1 MESSHDK
8 YIREHSSAACEAL
21 EWIEKQTH
29 IHTNYPRMLSG
40 PVQGQLLKMLVELSG
55 ARRIIEI
62 GSFTGYS
69 STCMALGLPQD
80 GHIDALELNDELEY
94 LMRGAWERAGVTDKI
109 TLHLGDAIESLKKLN
124 GAEPYDLVFMDANKR
139 QYCDYY
145 ELVMPLLKPGGLIIA
160 DDVLWDGKVYADP
173 LPQDAQTKGLLNFND
188 MVAKD
193 RRVEVVML
201 PLRDGLSL
209 IRKK

>member
-1 MESSHDK
+1 MESSLDK
-8 YIREHSSAACEAL
+8 YLREHSSAAGEAL
-21 EWIEKQTH
+21 EWIEKQTN

-40 PVQGQLLKMLVELSG
+40 AVQGQLLKMLVQLSG

-69 STCMALGLPQD
+69 STCMAMGLPED

-94 LMRGAWERAGVTDKI
+94 LMRGAWERAGVQDKI
-109 TLHLGDAIESLKKLN
+109 SLHLGDAVESLKQLQ
-124 GAEPYDLVFMDANKR
+124 AEPAYDLVFMDANKR

-145 ELVMPLLKPGGLIIA
+145 ELVLPLLKSGGLIIA

-173 LPQDAQTKGLLNFND
+173 LPHDSQTKGLLKFND

-201 PLRDGLSL
+201 PLRDGISL